1 MIKEK
6 NVENIKKYGVFKDTG
21 ESRLKV
27 LKEDMGFKLD
37 QKADYVLIGG
47 CVQPE
52 ILTSVFK
59 SLKNVL
65 DRLQIDY
72 TMLSKE
78 FCCGWMPIG
87 QPAVMSRNEGDIA
100 RYREISKD
108 FILENFKQAEA
119 LGAKSIVLFCAA
131 CEPSYSNY
139 KDATNLEIIPY
150 TELLDRHFD
159 GGKLDLEIDY
169 YAGCFRFRR
178 RITEEPLDIEPT
190 KRLLEKI
197 EGLKVNYLNNDLCC
211 FKAPQLKELTN
222 SLTTNN
228 LITICT
234 GCYQNLKGKL
244 GRKKDCQVRMLPEL
258 LLDVTL

>member
-6 NVENIKKYGVFKDTG
+6 NVENIKKYGAFKDTG
-21 ESRLKV
+21 EGRLKV
-27 LKEDMGFKLD
+27 LKEDIGFKLD
-37 QKADYVLIGG
+37 QNAEYVLIGG
-47 CVQPE
+47 CIQPE
-52 ILTSVFK
+52 TLTSVFK
-59 SLKNVL
+59 SLKKVL
-65 DRLQIDY
+65 NRLEIDY

-78 FCCGWMPIG
+78 YCCGWMPIG
-87 QPAVMSRNEGDIA
+87 QPAVMSRNEEDIV
-100 RYREISKD
+100 RYKEISKD

-139 KDATNLEIIPY
+139 KEATKLEIIPY

-178 RITEEPLDIEPT
+178 WITEEPLDIEPT
-190 KRLLEKI
+190 KRLFEKI
-197 EGLKVNYLNNDLCC
+197 EGLEVNYLDSDLCC
-211 FKAPQLKELTN
+211 FKAPQLKELTS
-222 SLTTNN
+222 SLTTDN

-244 GRKKDCQVRMLPEL
+244 KRKEGYRVRMLPEL
-258 LLDVTL
+258 LLDVT